1 MNQNWLQTLLPF
13 LILAVVFALR
23 FRNMKKARPLKVGRL
38 WIAPALIT
46 LVAGFVLV
54 TMPPSALGWLAFFGS
69 AAIGAAVG
77 WKRAHLMHLER
88 DPESGDLMMRQTPA
102 ALILLLGIVGVRR
115 LVSYESSGSAA
126 STGSSGK
133 LAGTALVFTD
143 AALGFGLGMVVAMR
157 LTLWLRA
164 REH

>member
-1 MNQNWLQTLLPF
+1 MQQNWLQTVLPF
-13 LILAVVFALR
+13 IILAVVFALR
-23 FRNMKKARPLKVGRL
+23 FRNMKKAKPLKVGRL

-54 TMPPSALGWLAFFGS
+54 TMPPGALGWAAFFGS
-69 AAIGAAVG
+69 SAIGALVG
-77 WKRAHLMHLER
+77 WKRAQWMHLER
-88 DPESGDLMMRQTPA
+88 DAESGDLMMRQTPA
-102 ALILLLGIVGVRR
+102 ALFLLLGIVGVRR
-115 LVSYESSGSAA
+115 LVAYESGGSAA
-126 STGSSGK
+126 GGK

-143 AALGFGLGMVVAMR
+143 AALGFGLGMVCAMR